1 MTARVPI
8 YGGTCRNKRGTSD
21 SENNNQ
27 QPKNKTKRRPIMAKP
42 VIKYKSFMGV
52 DPRTDQPMLRVM
64 ICDRVVRH
72 TEEMADA
79 PVYVRADRGD
89 APDIALKNREKAAG
103 ELYPH
108 RFATVE
114 IFMSSRFSS
123 SRARS

>member
-1 MTARVPI
+1 
-8 YGGTCRNKRGTSD
+8 
-21 SENNNQ
+21 
-27 QPKNKTKRRPIMAKP
+27 MAKP

-52 DPRTDQPMLRVM
+52 DPRTDQPMLRMM